1 MAARFAARVAMSR
14 QTEVDDDLESHFV
27 ELSAEAEPLIT
38 EETGFAVPSSAIA
51 RVLTRAEWASANVDS
66 MLTMIGPMIR
76 KLDKRIVRTPVSG
89 LVRLAYRPA
98 LGAQLGM
105 VLGFLSQRVLGQYD
119 TLVEH
124 GDQVW
129 FVGSNI
135 VNMERKLRFV
145 PRDFRLWIVLHELTH
160 RAQFT
165 GNPWLRDHFRTG
177 VNELLD
183 SMDLDARGLTARLR
197 AVFTDRGAP
206 FGVRLLTP
214 AQREAFD
221 RMQAFMSVIEGHG
234 NFVMDRIAE
243 RIIPTQPQ
251 MRRVLRGQGGAGG
264 PISKLIGKLL
274 GLEMKRAQYEQGQ
287 AFFDRIFEVGGQA
300 KVRYC
305 FTGPDALPSLQEIR
319 NPDLWIART
328 PA

>member
-1 MAARFAARVAMSR
+1 MG
-14 QTEVDDDLESHFV
+14 QPELLDDLEAHFP
-27 ELSAEAEPLIT
+27 ELVAEAEPLIV
-38 EETGFAVPSSAIA
+38 EETGFTVASPAIA
-51 RVLTRAEWASANVDS
+51 RVLTRNEWASANVDS
-66 MLTMIGPMIR
+66 MLTMIGPLIR
-76 KLDKRIVRTPVSG
+76 KLDRRIARSPVSG
-89 LVRLAYRPA
+89 LVRLTYRPA

-135 VNMERKLRFV
+135 VTMERKLGFV

-165 GNPWLRDHFRTG
+165 SNPWLGEHFRAA
-177 VNELLD
+177 VSELLD
-183 SMDLDARGLTARLR
+183 SMDLEARGLHSRLR
-197 AVFTDRGAP
+197 AAFTERSLP
-206 FGVRLLTP
+206 LGVRMLTQP
-214 AQREAFD
+214 QREAFD

-243 RIIPTQPQ
+243 RIIPTQPR
-251 MRRVLRGQGGAGG
+251 MKNVLRSGGALGG
-264 PISKLIGKLL
+264 PIGKFIGKLL

-287 AFFDRIFEVGGQA
+287 AFFDRVFAVGGQEL
-300 KVRYC
+300 VVHC
-305 FTGPDALPSLQEIR
+305 FTGPDALPSLQEIKD
-319 NPDLWIART
+319 PDLWIARAT
-328 PA
+328 V